1 MDKFAT
7 NIYNLCTEIQPYTY
21 ILVIVAL
28 IIIGVM
34 LLVPSDESRQK
45 AKKGNSLGHHWSDPD
60 YWGCVPG
67 KVADRKNRILV
78 IF

>member
-45 AKKGNSLGHHWSDPD
+45 AKKAIPWVIIGAILIIGAVYLGKWLT
-60 YWGCVPG
+60 G
-67 KVADRKNRILV
+67 KIV
-78 IF
+78 F